1 MKENQDVTI
10 PCEVSGFPEPTVHW
24 YFNGLS
30 MMEKLIGKLYS
41 CLKYFNDEYLNNDNF
56 TAEETKYKKLEDGL
70 FIRNANRTDSG
81 EYTCKAFQISEIM
94 TNVEEQTVRLNVH
107 CELILSP

>member
-41 CLKYFNDEYLNNDNF
+41 CSKCFNDVTSTTILQLRKQNTRNWRTVYLF
-56 TAEETKYKKLEDGL
+56 VTPIAP
-70 FIRNANRTDSG
+70 IREN
-81 EYTCKAFQISEIM
+81 
-94 TNVEEQTVRLNVH
+94 
-107 CELILSP
+107 ILARPFRSRK